1 MKFLKA
7 HLSSSFLDLTK
18 GHLVSQFIGALGSV
32 YVAKIYGAN
41 LLGVFSVYYTVTMI
55 FSSFNT
61 GRLESMLFLEQQTTK
76 RRNNLTGLLWI
87 ILMSS
92 ILLFSL
98 SFLVSN
104 QIIHKYFVSRTVL
117 YFAILTAMLKSMSTL
132 FQSMN
137 LFSENFKKLKKAKIL
152 FTIVR
157 YFLQFLFFY
166 LSIQTLGLVLGYLIA
181 SVIILLYYFDGGE
194 IIIKKL
200 NIAMFKR
207 SIKDHM
213 EILKYAI
220 SGDAI
225 NTIAVNVFPVLLL
238 ATYGEELT
246 GNYFMAFLILSIPL
260 AFLQSVI
267 SPVFFQK
274 SVVLFQ
280 EESHDQLLKYTQ
292 SIVKRI
298 FLMISIPLLLLLL
311 FGEDIIVLIF
321 KEDWRS
327 TGKFVQIFA
336 LMYGFRVLYSPI
348 SSLEETLKKN
358 KISLMVN
365 IYFMLVL
372 FVSLYVGKND
382 FTIFQISTCI
392 SIFMS
397 LGYCFL
403 LVYFF
408 GLLKAKIVV

>member
-1 MKFLKA
+1 
-7 HLSSSFLDLTK
+7 
-18 GHLVSQFIGALGSV
+18 
-32 YVAKIYGAN
+32 
-41 LLGVFSVYYTVTMI
+41 
-55 FSSFNT
+55 
-61 GRLESMLFLEQQTTK
+61 
-76 RRNNLTGLLWI
+76 
-87 ILMSS
+87 
-92 ILLFSL
+92 
-98 SFLVSN
+98 
-104 QIIHKYFVSRTVL
+104 
-117 YFAILTAMLKSMSTL
+117 
-132 FQSMN
+132 
-137 LFSENFKKLKKAKIL
+137 
-152 FTIVR
+152 
-157 YFLQFLFFY
+157 
-166 LSIQTLGLVLGYLIA
+166 
-181 SVIILLYYFDGGE
+181 
-194 IIIKKL
+194 
-200 NIAMFKR
+200 
-207 SIKDHM
+207 M

-298 FLMISIPLLLLLL
+298 FLMISIPLLLLIL

-382 FTIFQISTCI
+382 FTIFQISLIKQDSLRI
-392 SIFMS
+392 S
-397 LGYCFL
+397 
-403 LVYFF
+403 
-408 GLLKAKIVV
+408 